1 MSEIYDDQCT
11 LELMG
16 EGKAVLTLDGEV
28 MDCTWTLDGETFVLN
43 YYTVASPGTMKD
55 GQITIDYM
63 EMGMIMTFA
72 KTGEATPSTE
82 DVVETTPEETAN
94 ASASG
99 FGGAN
104 TYQVEE
110 WASHAVTTVN
120 FTLPENMWVVN
131 PQVNTLYV
139 YNVESLD
146 VAHSASPRIQ
156 FEVKENMEMV
166 DSYVKD
172 MTELV
177 ELDTRTIGG
186 IDMKGRS
193 YKLWGMGWTE
203 YYGELP
209 NGFWMTVRISKT
221 SVDAGSEGSAILD
234 SVTFE

>member
-1 MSEIYDDQCT
+1 MNRKIVVLLVLAMLLSLAACGGEEPSLKENIPVPAT
-11 LELMG
+11 VPTEAPAEAPTELP
-16 EGKAVLTLDGEV
+16 A
-28 MDCTWTLDGETFVLN
+28 
-43 YYTVASPGTMKD
+43 
-55 GQITIDYM
+55 
-63 EMGMIMTFA
+63 
-72 KTGEATPSTE
+72 
-82 DVVETTPEETAN
+82 ETTAEAPSE
-94 ASASG
+94 ASVS

-104 TYQVEE
+104 SYQVEE

-120 FTLPENMWVVN
+120 FTLPESMWVVN

-172 MTELV
+172 MTELA

-193 YKLWGMGWTE
+193 YKLWGMVWTE